1 MERRDFYRIE
11 DRVHLIKTPIE
22 KHLLSDDP
30 YGEQYSLPRQ
40 ALLISQL
47 QSIDNESRELL
58 LDI

>member
-47 QSIDNESRELL
+47 QSIDNESREL
-58 LDI
+58 